1 MRRYFGFLLVVEILV
16 IGIVTAI
23 FMSVPDRMTAGAI
36 AGTVFVLLGFYIV
49 RGGWK
54 EREKRTA
61 SYYAGCLH
69 LFVGS
74 LPLMITRFLNSAAGF
89 EQVNVLGL
97 PGPIFHRVST
107 TIYTILLVATVWDF
121 LRASKAQNLKDATWP
136 RDLG

>member
-1 MRRYFGFLLVVEILV
+1 MRRYFGFLLILELLV
-16 IGIVTAI
+16 IGIVTTI
-23 FMSVPDRMTAGAI
+23 FKFIPDRMTAGAI
-36 AGTVFVLLGFYIV
+36 AGTIFVLLGVYIV

-69 LFVGS
+69 LFLSS
-74 LPLMITRFLNSAAGF
+74 LPLMITRLLNQSAGF

-107 TIYTILLVATVWDF
+107 TIYMILLIATIWDF
-121 LRASKAQNLKDATWP
+121 VRASKAQNLKDATWP
-136 RDLG
+136 RDVG